1 MKCPGCGE
9 EKKIDVEEIAKATKD
24 TKQERKL
31 INKYGVS
38 ISPDCMEFGMTH
50 GPFDFEV
57 DALAVENPMEAA
69 ADRPDKDQYRAYL
82 VGFEEKEGVDDPGY
96 ELLYVWEDG
105 TGWKRLFPRVVH
117 CKREDVGPFIYIGR
131 GSKWGNPF
139 KIGVHGSR
147 EEVIMKYAE
156 WLLTQPELLDALP
169 ELRGQ
174 NLGCYCAPEPCHG
187 DILLELANVPEP
199 KPTSVLSDKEREQIP
214 WEFGK
219 YISDAE
225 DFAVKANEWERY
237 DWLTRDGVG
246 REETSL
252 FMAGFTRGLAWG
264 LFKAGQ
270 KIADEMR
277 SGPGWPDDDD
287 IPF

>member
-1 MKCPGCGE
+1 M
-9 EKKIDVEEIAKATKD
+9 
-24 TKQERKL
+24 
-31 INKYGVS
+31 INKYAIG
-38 ISPDCMEFGMTH
+38 ISPDAMEFGMTH
-50 GPFDFEV
+50 GPFDFEL

-82 VGFEEKEGVDDPGY
+82 VGFEEKEGVGEPGY

-105 TGWKRLFPRVVH
+105 AGWKRLFPMVVNVKLQKNLD
-117 CKREDVGPFIYIGR
+117 CPRPYIYIGR
-131 GSKWGNPF
+131 GSKWDNPF
-139 KIGVHGSR
+139 KIGEHENR

-156 WLLTQPELLDALP
+156 WLLTQPQLLDALP

-174 NLGCYCAPEPCHG
+174 NLGCYCAPEACHG

-199 KPTSVLSDKEREQIP
+199 KPTSVFSDKEREEIP

-219 YISDAE
+219 YVPDAE
-225 DFAVKANEWERY
+225 DFTVKSNEWERY
-237 DWLTRDGVG
+237 NWLTRDGVG
-246 REETSL
+246 REEIGL

-264 LFKAGQ
+264 LFKAGRGM
-270 KIADEMR
+270 AAEVMR
-277 SGPGWPDDDD
+277 SGPEWPDDDD